1 MSFENEGDSDVSSYN
16 CNNEEK
22 HSSPLCIVLD
32 LRKNNLHTQHSI
44 KREIILYSVLAIG
57 GIALFGLTGFM
68 FINSNAMVGYLFL
81 GLAVLTAPHM
91 QIMYNMYNSIRLIKP
106 AEN

>member
-1 MSFENEGDSDVSSYN
+1 MKFLNF
-16 CNNEEK
+16 
-22 HSSPLCIVLD
+22 
-32 LRKNNLHTQHSI
+32 LRNKLFIIYIKFINKNSI
-44 KREIILYSVLAIG
+44 KREIVLYSVLAIG

-91 QIMYNMYNSIRLIKP
+91 QIMYDMYNSIRLIKP

>member
-1 MSFENEGDSDVSSYN
+1 MLLGFTFYFVAWHSVLSL
-16 CNNEEK
+16 NNINDYLK
-22 HSSPLCIVLD
+22 
-32 LRKNNLHTQHSI
+32 KNNSHTQHSI

-68 FINSNAMVGYLFL
+68 FINSNAMEGYLFL

-91 QIMYNMYNSIRLIKP
+91 QIMYDMYNSIRLIKP